1 MATTGRYEYQAKN
14 QSRTSANAADTED
27 PTAGA
32 TRDTD
37 DTGFGESESAR
48 YRRHFWSSTWRG
60 FGGGA
65 DWDCGAYPRW
75 ETPYQAKA
83 PNINSNSSIGSPTD
97 RLVLG
102 LSPAGPLSLEELK
115 LA

>member
-1 MATTGRYEYQAKN
+1 MLISGSYEYYAKH
-14 QSRTSANAADTED
+14 QSYARSEKAADTED

-32 TRDTD
+32 TGHD
-37 DTGFGESESAR
+37 DRGHAESESAR
-48 YRRHFWSSTWRG
+48 YKRHFWSNTWRG
-60 FGGGA
+60 FGGGS
-65 DWDCGAYPRW
+65 DWDYGASSKW
-75 ETPYQAKA
+75 ETPYQARTPKSM
-83 PNINSNSSIGSPTD
+83 NIGSPAD

>member
-1 MATTGRYEYQAKN
+1 MATTGRYDYQAKN
-14 QSRTSANAADTED
+14 QSRSESAADGED
-27 PTAGA
+27 PTSGA
-32 TRDTD
+32 TGDTD
-37 DTGFGESESAR
+37 DRGCGESESAR

-65 DWDCGAYPRW
+65 DWDYGANSRW
-75 ETPYQAKA
+75 ETPYQARA
-83 PNINSNSSIGSPTD
+83 RNSNYSNNIGSPAD
-97 RLVLG
+97 RVVLG